1 MSPAGRDGGSDDDGG
16 ARRATRSARYIDDV
30 APLVDSIPPGR
41 ALTYG
46 DVAELTGWGAARAV
60 GAAMSRH
67 GVELPWWR
75 VVRADGSLVAGLLP
89 RARLH
94 WADEGTPTTTGA
106 DGDVVGVDLGCAR
119 WDPEGEGSA

>member
-1 MSPAGRDGGSDDDGG
+1 MIPPVGS
-16 ARRATRSARYIDDV
+16 ARSARYIDDV
-30 APLVDSIPPGR
+30 APLVESIPPGQ

-75 VVRADGSLVAGLLP
+75 VVRADGSLVAGLLA

-94 WADEGTPTTTGA
+94 WVDEGTPTITGA
-106 DGDVVGVDLGCAR
+106 DGDVVAVDLGRAR
-119 WDPEGEGSA
+119 WDPEGERSA

>member
-1 MSPAGRDGGSDDDGG
+1 MSAGWRDDDPGDG
-16 ARRATRSARYIDDV
+16 DGERPPTRSVRYIDDV
-30 APLVDSIPPGR
+30 APLVDSIPPGL

-46 DVAELTGWGAARAV
+46 DVAKLTGWGAARAV

-75 VVRADGSLVAGLLP
+75 VVRADGSLVAGLLA

-94 WADEGTPTTTGA
+94 WEDEGTPTLTGA
-106 DGDVVGVDLGCAR
+106 DGGVIAVDLSRAR
-119 WDPEGEGSA
+119 FDPEGEGGA